1 LLGVSITPV
10 REALRLLE
18 AQGYVAVRAHRGAIV
33 APFVVEGAE
42 ELYELRQVLET
53 RLTLEAARRM
63 TLVDLNDLKVLN
75 HDFFA
80 ALKSQSRPSL
90 QEKNFRFHFRLY
102 GIAGQPQTMDFVRM
116 LWAKYP
122 LEMLTKMP
130 GRQTRVFQEHA
141 TVLSALERN
150 DPEGAVA
157 AMRVHIKTGW
167 EEFLANYRE
176 ADGP

>member
-1 LLGVSITPV
+1 
-10 REALRLLE
+10 
-18 AQGYVAVRAHRGAIV
+18 
-33 APFVVEGAE
+33 
-42 ELYELRQVLET
+42 
-53 RLTLEAARRM
+53 M
-63 TLVDLNDLKVLN
+63 TLADLNDLKVLN

-141 TVLSALERN
+141 AVLSALERN

-157 AMRVHIKTGW
+157 AMRVHLKTGW

-176 ADGP
+176 ADGR